1 MNLVRQL
8 TRTIQNKEVSQE
20 NSANYLQ
27 MACITACV
35 QWRS

>member
-8 TRTIQNKEVSQE
+8 TRTIQNREVSLE
-20 NSANYLQ
+20 NFANYLH